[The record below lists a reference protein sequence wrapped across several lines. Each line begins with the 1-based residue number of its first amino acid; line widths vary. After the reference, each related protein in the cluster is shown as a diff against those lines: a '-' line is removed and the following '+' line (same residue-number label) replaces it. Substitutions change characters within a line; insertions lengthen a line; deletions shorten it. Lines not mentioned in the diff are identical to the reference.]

1 MKKEIRTRH
10 EPYVVYITSDGK
22 EFANERI
29 ARQHEESLLSHRDIQ
44 SRYIIF
50 YTVED
55 GTGFYCYKI
64 KSEEDLKYLNA
75 NEWRHNASWDYEGP
89 GWYIAFK
96 HDGRDYADDYSVSH
110 IESYIDYL
118 KNDLTELMELEKE

>member
-1 MKKEIRTRH
+1 MREETRTR
-10 EPYVVYITSDGK
+10 PKSYTVYITSDGK
-22 EFANERI
+22 EFTSQRM
-29 ARQHEESLLSHRDIQ
+29 ARNHEDRLLPRRDIQ

-55 GTGFYCYKI
+55 GTGHYCYKI

-75 NEWRHNASWDYEGP
+75 TEWRHNASWDYEGP

-96 HDGRDYADDYSVSH
+96 HDGGDYADDYSVSH

-118 KNDLTELMELEKE
+118 KNDLAELMELEKE